1 MIVRGFILA
10 VLPALALLLQPDF
23 TELYRKA
30 YEDRLRARHPRTE
43 ESAVDLALYLV
54 RRGEYEQAAPFF
66 ELVLADGRLRMDAPS
81 ADATVLHNWA
91 AGIEQRTPGKAERLY
106 RRALAIREKLLP
118 GGDIELA
125 TTRLNLA
132 GLLIARAD
140 GKGAEPLARSA
151 LAALE
156 RSPSTNEGRTGAA
169 CGTLGAAL
177 AIRGD
182 VTGAE
187 RYFRR
192 ALAIAERA
200 HGSQSEETASAL
212 ENLADLL
219 SQSGRGAAAR
229 PLLDRAKRIRAIHA
243 NPVVRKPQ

>member
-1 MIVRGFILA
+1 MIPTVA
-10 VLPALALLLQPDF
+10 ALLLLQADF

-30 YEDRLRARHPRTE
+30 YDDRLRARHPQTE
-43 ESAVDLALYLV
+43 ESAVDLALYLA
-54 RRGEYEQAAPFF
+54 RRGEYQQAAPFF
-66 ELVLADGRLRMDAPS
+66 ELVVGAPN

-91 AGIEQRTPGKAERLY
+91 AGIEERAPEKAERLY
-106 RRALAIREKLLP
+106 RRALAIREKTLP
-118 GGDIELA
+118 GGDIDLA

-132 GLLIARAD
+132 GLLIAR
-140 GKGAEPLARSA
+140 GESTGAEPLARSA
-151 LAALE
+151 LVTFE
-156 RSPSTNEGRTGAA
+156 RSLRPNDGRTGAA
-169 CGTLGAAL
+169 CGALGAAL

-192 ALAIAERA
+192 ALAIAEKA

-219 SQSGRGAAAR
+219 SQTGRAAAAR
-229 PLLDRAKRIRAIHA
+229 PLLDRAKRIRAVHA
-243 NPVVRKPQ
+243 NPVVRKPK